1 MNGYFGALMR
11 ASGMPIAGRT
21 PAVAPVESP
30 MVEANV
36 EVSQA
41 PMPANTVAT
50 PSTPQQA
57 VRPIHVHTA
66 IAPAAPPA
74 AGPADD
80 SHEAAT
86 GFAAIEHADSRVA
99 KTAADA
105 VPASRT
111 IEPAKPPLGQA
122 LVRAAMQWVATD
134 TPQTRSVAQVE
145 PPSEH
150 PLAARGNE
158 TNIVASV
165 PARRDHRAEPQ
176 AQLQE
181 DAPAAA
187 PVSDLSA
194 REQVAPQA
202 VAIHSI
208 HPAPASPQMPVVPDD
223 RHEVFEVSI
232 GAIHVRVDAPV
243 AQTVARPAAT
253 PPAAARR
260 TLTSP
265 SPRSGL
271 SRRALRRI

>member
-30 MVEANV
+30 VVEANV

-41 PMPANTVAT
+41 PMPAHTVSA
-50 PSTPQQA
+50 PPTPQQA
-57 VRPIHVHTA
+57 VRPIHVSTA
-66 IAPAAPPA
+66 VAPPA
-74 AGPADD
+74 PVVPPADD
-80 SHEAAT
+80 SHAAAAA
-86 GFAAIEHADSRVA
+86 FAAVEHADSHAA
-99 KTAADA
+99 KNAAEA

-134 TPQTRSVAQVE
+134 TPQARIVPQVE
-145 PPSEH
+145 PPSEQ

-158 TNIVASV
+158 TRVVASM
-165 PARRDHRAEPQ
+165 PAPRDRRAERQ
-176 AQLQE
+176 AQPQDDPL
-181 DAPAAA
+181 AAA
-187 PVSDLSA
+187 PAPDRSIRKA
-194 REQVAPQA
+194 VAPQA
-202 VAIHSI
+202 VAIHST
-208 HPAPASPQMPVVPDD
+208 HPAPASPQMPVVPGD
-223 RHEVFEVSI
+223 RDEVVEVSI

-243 AQTVARPAAT
+243 AQTIARPAAA

-260 TLTSP
+260 TPTSP
-265 SPRSGL
+265 SQRSGL

>member
-21 PAVAPVESP
+21 PAVAPVEP
-30 MVEANV
+30 PVVEANV
-36 EVSQA
+36 EVGQA
-41 PMPANTVAT
+41 PMPAPTASA

-57 VRPIHVHTA
+57 AKPIHVHTA
-66 IAPAAPPA
+66 VALPAPPA
-74 AGPADD
+74 ARPADD
-80 SHEAAT
+80 PQETAA
-86 GFAAIEHADSRVA
+86 GFSAIEHADARVA
-99 KTAADA
+99 KNTADA

-111 IEPAKPPLGQA
+111 IEPPKPPLGQA

-134 TPQTRSVAQVE
+134 TPQARRGAQLE

-150 PLAARGNE
+150 PLANRGND
-158 TNIVASV
+158 TNVVAAV

-176 AQLQE
+176 AHPQE

-187 PVSDLSA
+187 HVPDLSP
-194 REQVAPQA
+194 REPVAPPA

-208 HPAPASPQMPVVPDD
+208 HPAPASPQMPVVSDHRDD
-223 RHEVFEVSI
+223 VFEVSI

-260 TLTSP
+260 TPTSP
-265 SPRSGL
+265 SQRSGL